1 MTSRSGNSALASAG
15 VRWPWH
21 AGSVLLQPYVRTLW
35 QRLSVVGF
43 DEGTTPDA
51 LSGPGYRASGLRTTA
66 GFSVG
71 SVNAS
76 PLAAPFTYQ
85 LDLGVGRDDGSLLR
99 PVLLADLAGVQTLI
113 GAPEIGRSFGEFT
126 LGATARLASHAYLY
140 LGVGDELR
148 SGRTED
154 LDVDAGVRASF

>member
-1 MTSRSGNSALASAG
+1 M
-15 VRWPWH
+15 
-21 AGSVLLQPYVRTLW
+21 W
-35 QRLSVVGF
+35 QRLSAVAF

-51 LSGPGYRASGLRTTA
+51 LSGPGYRATGLRTTA

-85 LDLGVGRDDGSLLR
+85 LALGVGRDDGSLLH
-99 PVLLADLAGVQTLI
+99 PVLAANLADVQTLI
-113 GAPEIGRSFGEFT
+113 DAPGISRSFGEFT
-126 LGATARLASHAYLY
+126 LGATGRLASHAYLY

-154 LDVDAGVRASF
+154 LNVDAGVRASF